1 VRTSTALRV
10 ALAAAALVAGR
21 ATASAEGDDLGVLL
35 AAAVDQPT
43 PQARYAAAVKLA
55 ERNDVTVAQW
65 LDAMR
70 KFRATGPVVAG
81 TRTEKATLQVGD
93 AKEEAQIAVYVPKA
107 VAARGASTGA
117 PAPLLLAFHGSG
129 GEGHDSDDLWTET
142 AEALGMIVVAPTDKT
157 ADLGYRYTEPERQRA
172 MAALRWARRRFDVDE
187 NRVFVTGVSRGGHL
201 SWDLALRH
209 PDQFAA
215 LAPMIGGPRLLIA
228 EGQNNLRYVENAAR
242 LPIRDLQGS
251 KDDARLVENLR
262 NAFKKLASCGAKDAQ
277 LVEFADMGHDF
288 DPKAVDW
295 TKFFGGAARESPP
308 LRVVRCC
315 SRLDEAR
322 AAWIEATGFWPTVKE
337 QFRPEIEASKLKN
350 MSEDDKRAWGED
362 EAEKRTAR
370 IEAKFDGPGKFTV
383 KTSLVQRFR
392 ILLAEDMFDPAKPVE
407 ITTNDKTARHD
418 AQAGKLVLLREFVE
432 RFDRTFLPVA
442 EVAGP

>member
-1 VRTSTALRV
+1 VTAIRAPAALLAV
-10 ALAAAALVAGR
+10 AALAAS
-21 ATASAEGDDLGVLL
+21 TASAPAEGEDLGKLL
-35 AAAVDQPT
+35 AAAVDLPT
-43 PQARYAAAVKLA
+43 PQARLAAATTLA
-55 ERNDVTVAQW
+55 ARNDVTLAQW
-65 LDAMR
+65 LAAMR
-70 KFRATGPVVAG
+70 KFGEFAPTAAG
-81 TRTEKATLQVGD
+81 TRTEKATLSVGD
-93 AKEEAQIAVYVPKA
+93 AKEDAQIAVYVPK
-107 VAARGASTGA
+107 GFA
-117 PAPLLLAFHGSG
+117 PCKSSPLLMAFHGSG

-142 AEALGMIVVAPTDKT
+142 ADALGMIVVAPTDKT

-215 LAPMIGGPRLLIA
+215 LAPMIGGPRLQPA
-228 EGQNNLRYVENAAR
+228 EGQNNLRYVENAVR
-242 LPIRDLQGS
+242 LSIRDLQGT
-251 KDDARLVENLR
+251 KDDPRLVENLR
-262 NAFKKLASCGAKDAQ
+262 GAFKKLASCGAKDAK
-277 LVEFADMGHDF
+277 LVEFAEMGHDF

-295 TKFFGGAARESPP
+295 TAFFRGAVRESPP
-308 LRVVRCC
+308 LSIVRCC

-322 AAWIEATGFWPTVKE
+322 ASWIEATGFWPSVKE
-337 QFRPEIEASKLKN
+337 VFRPEIEASKLKS
-350 MSEDDKRAWGED
+350 MTEDGKRAWIEE

-370 IEAKFDGPGKFTV
+370 IEAKFEGPGKFVV

-392 ILLAEDMFDPAKPVE
+392 ILLAEDMFDPAAPVE
-407 ITTNDKTARHD
+407 ITTNDKPARHEVVPS
-418 AQAGKLVLLREFVE
+418 KIVLLREFVE